1 MRDSTRSLDYLLQ
14 GIKEGNKVVLGQA
27 ITLIESNRQED
38 RLVANQLIK
47 AILPRTG
54 NSIRIGISGV
64 PGVGKSTFIDSF
76 GKLITSQPKKVAV
89 LAVDPSSAKTKGS
102 ILGDKTRMAELSR
115 DPLALIRPTPTG
127 LHLGGVASKTRETI
141 LLCEAAGYEVILIET
156 VGVGQSETAVRD
168 MTDFFLLLMLAG
180 AGDELQGIKKGII
193 EMADAIVINK
203 ADGSNLPAVRQA
215 QTDLQHA
222 LHYTEANEWG
232 WQTKV
237 MTCSAQERTGISP
250 IWEMINLYKEQAIS
264 KGVFQNIRQQQ
275 NKKWMADYFDELL
288 KDAIH
293 THIDPAQRQALEQNV
308 ANQLL
313 SPTEAAQILFD
324 HWMRQWMHRS

>member
-14 GIKEGNKVVLGQA
+14 GIKEGNKIVLGQA
-27 ITLIESNRQED
+27 ITVIESNRQED
-38 RLVANQLIK
+38 RLLANQLIQ

-64 PGVGKSTFIDSF
+64 PGVGKSTFIDAF
-76 GKLITSQPKKVAV
+76 GKLITARGVKVAV

-102 ILGDKTRMAELSR
+102 ILGDKTRMADLSR

-127 LHLGGVASKTRETI
+127 LHLGGVATKTRETI

-180 AGDELQGIKKGII
+180 AGDELQGIKKGIM

-203 ADGSNLPAVRQA
+203 ADGNNLSAVRQA
-215 QTDLQHA
+215 QADLQHA
-222 LHYTEANEWG
+222 LHYTVTNDWG
-232 WQTKV
+232 WHTKV
-237 MTCSAQERTGISP
+237 MTCSAQERTGIP
-250 IWEMINLYKEQAIS
+250 EIWEMITQYKDHANA
-264 KGVFQNIRQQQ
+264 KGAFHLIRQQQ

-288 KDAIH
+288 KDAIQRR
-293 THIDPAQRQALEQNV
+293 IDPEQRRLLEQQV
-308 ANQLL
+308 ADQTI
-313 SPTEAAQILFD
+313 SPTEASQILFD
-324 HWMRQWMHRS
+324 QLMRQWSSKS